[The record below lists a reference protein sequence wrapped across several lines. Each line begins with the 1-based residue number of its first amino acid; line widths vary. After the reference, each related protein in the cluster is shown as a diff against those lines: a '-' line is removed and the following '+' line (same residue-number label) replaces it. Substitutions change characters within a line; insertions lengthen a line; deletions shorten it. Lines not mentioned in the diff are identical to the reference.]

1 MGWGTMTIG
10 YPRQPND
17 DEQRRAKE
25 QELKDAARKHEEE
38 AADTHEHQGFFARLF
53 RRQK

>member
-1 MGWGTMTIG
+1 MTVG

-25 QELKDAARKHEEE
+25 RELKDAARKHEDE
-38 AADTHEHQGFFARLF
+38 AAENPPRRVFPGPF
-53 RRQK
+53 RRR